1 MSIKFYYYDI
11 LYSSN
16 FNMKETHIKTKEYDK
31 TFQKI
36 KLFLIISSFAPLN
49 YPLFMTI
56 ILIFIRLS

>member
-31 TFQKI
+31 TFK
-36 KLFLIISSFAPLN
+36 
-49 YPLFMTI
+49 
-56 ILIFIRLS
+56 R